1 MRGNTIYWSIN
12 TTKKEEK
19 TAFYLAVEK
28 GNLELIKNL
37 LSKSEVNINFK
48 NKFKTKIYDEKDCYT
63 CATDV
68 EIQET
73 VETEFKTAL
82 YYAVE
87 NEKLDI
93 LRFLLSNESID
104 VNLACK
110 SDEYYRLA
118 YYNENRMKHKYEVEK
133 TPFYLAVEYKN
144 IEIIQLLLQNA
155 SININVKYT
164 KSEVK
169 DKYDEYGEKCSTE
182 TNRIIKSPLHL
193 AVQNKNIDI
202 IEILI
207 NQKNI
212 DLDAEDNEG
221 RTPIKLTKNKQII
234 KLFNK

>member
-48 NKFKTKIYDEKDCYT
+48 NNFKTKIYDEKDCYT

-93 LRFLLSNESID
+93 LRFLLSNEEID
-104 VNLACK
+104 VNLSCT

-118 YYNENRMKHKYEVEK
+118 YCNEDRKVNKYEVEK

-155 SININVKYT
+155 NININVKYT

-193 AVQNKNIDI
+193 AVKNIDI
-202 IEILI
+202 IKILL

-221 RTPIKLTKNKQII
+221 RTPIELTNNEQII